1 MWMWLVLLYGV
12 LKGFREIVKKKALE
26 KNSTIEVLFMYTL
39 LAFLLVAADA
49 QNALGMEPKYY
60 FYIAVKSFVIFLAW
74 MFSFKAIKKMPISL
88 YGVLDLSRVLF
99 ATLLGVVVL
108 QETLG
113 ALQVTGLAFVSLGL
127 VLLKYKPGRRLR
139 AGVVGLAGK
148 AGEGAEPQKGNVEE
162 YVKKE
167 ESTQKEHKVKAEEGL
182 RQEKELEAEKGLR
195 QEKEMEAE
203 KGLGQEKELETEE
216 RVDVKLVVMAF
227 ASCLLNAVSGL
238 LDKLLMRDISSSQ
251 LQFWYML
258 FLVLMY
264 LIFILVTRTPVH
276 MGSVVRNQWIWIL
289 SILFVIADRA
299 LFAANGMAESR
310 ITVMTLIKQSGC
322 IVTILAGRFLFH
334 EKNTGHK
341 LVCAAIIIAGIVLG
355 VM

>member
-12 LKGFREIVKKKALE
+12 FKGFREIVKKKALE

-39 LAFLLVAADA
+39 IAFLMVLPDA

-60 FYIAVKSFVIFLAW
+60 LYVALKSFVIFLAW

-108 QETLG
+108 QEVLG
-113 ALQVTGLAFVSLGL
+113 IFQIIGLILVSLGL
-127 VLLKYKPGRRLR
+127 LLLKYKPK
-139 AGVVGLAGK
+139 AFAGK
-148 AGEGAEPQKGNVEE
+148 AAEGGEA
-162 YVKKE
+162 
-167 ESTQKEHKVKAEEGL
+167 
-182 RQEKELEAEKGLR
+182 
-195 QEKEMEAE
+195 
-203 KGLGQEKELETEE
+203 
-216 RVDVKLVVMAF
+216 VDVKLVVMAF

-238 LDKLLMRDISSSQ
+238 LDKLLMKDISSSQ

-264 LIFILVTRTPVH
+264 LAFILVTRTPVR
-276 MGSVVRNQWIWIL
+276 MGSVIRNYWIWIL

-299 LFAANGMAESR
+299 LFVANGMAESR

-341 LVCAAIIIAGIVLG
+341 LVCAAIIIAGIVMG
-355 VM
+355 VL